1 MCDIVPV
8 LGVTHHSLHIRNATD
23 CLVLLEA
30 VRRGILPL
38 ITLRLGNERGQ
49 VRDGNVFVW
58 EESQDVG
65 GLLRWTDGRRWSQS
79 KIYTECLI
87 YEEKEK
93 VTGEERDAKAKRRA
107 QRICNPGKN
116 VPPPRRNGRPTKS
129 GGLTKQTYSFVVR
142 VPGSTPCRKWHVVA
156 YSLWSNR
163 ARLHVIE
170 DYPML
175 RDIRVPLGVFARSKA
190 SDTVMTSVSAGEEGS
205 YSGMRPLHDDQMPPK
220 MPRALTSHER
230 ILPQPRLPSF
240 CSGRDDG
247 IVLPPLSSLR
257 PPRWGNYP
265 AVPPRDGGQ
274 MFQEDRRILD
284 SFRLQL

>member
-1 MCDIVPV
+1 MY
-8 LGVTHHSLHIRNATD
+8 VTSVRYPCIKD
-23 CLVLLEA
+23 DLLDWKD
-30 VRRGILPL
+30 GWLPAEL
-38 ITLRLGNERGQ
+38 PAGCHT
-49 VRDGNVFVW
+49 
-58 EESQDVG
+58 
-65 GLLRWTDGRRWSQS
+65 WTGS
-79 KIYTECLI
+79 TV

-107 QRICNPGKN
+107 KRICNAGEKL
-116 VPPPRRNGRPTKS
+116 PPPRRNGRPTKS

-142 VPGSTPCRKWHVVA
+142 IPGSTQCRKWHVVA
-156 YSLWSNR
+156 YSLIRQWSNR

-190 SDTVMTSVSAGEEGS
+190 SDTVMASVSAGEEGL
-205 YSGMRPLHDDQMPPK
+205 YSGMRPLHDDQIPPK
-220 MPRALTSHER
+220 MPHALTSHER

-240 CSGRDDG
+240 CPGRDDG
-247 IVLPPLSSLR
+247 IVLPPISSLR
-257 PPRWGNYP
+257 PPRSGNYP
-265 AVPPRDGGQ
+265 AVAPQDGGQ